1 MLRSFIKRCIP
12 KLDPN
17 KHKGQCGRIAVLGGS
32 ETYVGAPY
40 YAAYAALISGADLL
54 YLFTATE
61 AASAIKSFSPELMV
75 EPVYSCLDTTQSPDS
90 ISEPVVSKLNN
101 TYVPNI
107 SLMW

>member
-54 YLFTATE
+54 YLF
-61 AASAIKSFSPELMV
+61 S
-75 EPVYSCLDTTQSPDS
+75 
-90 ISEPVVSKLNN
+90 
-101 TYVPNI
+101 
-107 SLMW
+107 